1 MKQIM
6 IIVILSFLFMGC
18 TNDTPKTND
27 EVLIEK
33 KVKLLFEYEGVKVYK
48 FSDNGRDVYFTNTSG
63 KIEYSRMNQSGG
75 ALSTKH
81 VQTLCN

>member
-1 MKQIM
+1 MKQI
-6 IIVILSFLFMGC
+6 IIVVIFSFLFMGC
-18 TNDTPKTND
+18 TDDSLKTNE